1 MEGRHGDVPRYQ
13 LRTSAPW
20 RAALERLRAAATVL
34 ADLDAPD
41 PATRAGQRKLEQRA
55 RLLAGIAWA
64 CAPDRIREGLAPE
77 RGDLGGWL
85 RAGIV
90 DAIASR
96 PPGRLDDAPEA
107 HAYRQGHAAALLA
120 LHTTAPMFDDPT
132 PRGDTSRMTDR
143 PQQPTALV
151 TIDDAAREHGLDPTA
166 LQAFI
171 LEGDLSSVPPARRAS
186 IYVALCSYIGV
197 DPIERPFLI
206 FRDGKREVLYAARS
220 CTSALCRSRGI
231 SREIVD
237 VAIKTL
243 GGHDV
248 VIAKA
253 RATISETGRHDEA
266 TGAVPL
272 LVRETEWI
280 NGRKVDKGWRN
291 PTPEEVSNAIM
302 KAETKAKRRAV
313 LDLVG
318 LGIPDESEVATIRG
332 ARTGSLDL
340 STGEIVIEAGE
351 PKRERAKSD
360 ATVESIRAAAARVVS
375 LSVEPTTVEDVIEWA
390 CGKVNVPGVDDY
402 KAPEQLAAVER
413 YLAQAADKMAKRPK
427 SSKPAPSSPDHAGAL
442 ARVMRL
448 VDELALLRDWEVE
461 QVLADELRSGVKL
474 EAMTADELE
483 TLAQRLD
490 HQCAVEREEAP

>member
-1 MEGRHGDVPRYQ
+1 MTPQTH
-13 LRTSAPW
+13 
-20 RAALERLRAAATVL
+20 
-34 ADLDAPD
+34 
-41 PATRAGQRKLEQRA
+41 
-55 RLLAGIAWA
+55 
-64 CAPDRIREGLAPE
+64 
-77 RGDLGGWL
+77 
-85 RAGIV
+85 
-90 DAIASR
+90 
-96 PPGRLDDAPEA
+96 PPP
-107 HAYRQGHAAALLA
+107 
-120 LHTTAPMFDDPT
+120 
-132 PRGDTSRMTDR
+132 S
-143 PQQPTALV
+143 ALV

-237 VAIKTL
+237 VSIKTIS
-243 GGHDV
+243 GHEV

-253 RATISETGRHDEA
+253 RAAVSDTGRHDEA

-272 LVRETEWI
+272 LVRETEWV

-332 ARTGSLDL
+332 ARTGALDL
-340 STGEIVIEAGE
+340 QTGEIVIEGVEPAPALTLAPSKAPPADVKRLRKGVAELAKLLDKPPATIVDTLRDSLRLDARALAEHDATATAKAQLEVDRWLHRVTERGE
-351 PKRERAKSD
+351 PATSSPDHVGKIAKIMQLAKAIHDARPAEERD
-360 ATVESIRAAAARVVS
+360 ESIADLIGNS
-375 LSVEPTTVEDVIEWA
+375 
-390 CGKVNVPGVDDY
+390 
-402 KAPEQLAAVER
+402 PEQLAAC
-413 YLAQAADKMAKRPK
+413 
-427 SSKPAPSSPDHAGAL
+427 SIS
-442 ARVMRL
+442 
-448 VDELALLRDWEVE
+448 ELASVEARLRGLYAHEVGE
-461 QVLADELRSGVKL
+461 D
-474 EAMTADELE
+474 
-483 TLAQRLD
+483 AQ
-490 HQCAVEREEAP
+490 